1 MLYMQPVISKELPE
15 LLCRELA
22 FDMDCLL
29 PFLVVGSSSSAL
41 SPGLERWMSMGLS
54 KLNII
59 ECIRC
64 SFSFWATSSEQRL
77 EHLSVSASAAVHAV
91 RVASYQARS
100 FSRHALH

>member
-1 MLYMQPVISKELPE
+1 MLYMQPVISKEPPE

-54 KLNII
+54 KLNI
-59 ECIRC
+59 ECVRC
-64 SFSFWATSSEQRL
+64 PFSFWAASSEQRSFNEM
-77 EHLSVSASAAVHAV
+77 EHLRVSASTAVHV
-91 RVASYQARS
+91 VHVASC
-100 FSRHALH
+100 